1 MTLALNINTM
11 RQRASAFSKEFKG
24 VTSEKERDQDFMRG
38 FCAIFGINPNRI
50 DWQYPL
56 KELNKVS
63 KKSSTTW
70 ADGVLRGTLLIEMK
84 SAGKDMDEAYIQ
96 ASGYASL
103 MKEKDLPNYI
113 LVSDFANLHLYNRLT
128 GAPRIELKLAD
139 LPQQIEPFLFLANYE
154 TIVIEQQ
161 AYINKEAAETMAKLH
176 DAIKATGYNGKDLE
190 TYLVRLLFCLFAE
203 DTGLF
208 GENGVFL
215 DYLVNHTQEDGSDLH
230 HSLMSL
236 FDTLNKPDDSYLQDY
251 PNYTGVKR
259 LKNLPEHRAK
269 FPYINGQLFAG
280 TLAECCFDEAA
291 RKTLIDCAKL
301 DWSHISPAIF
311 GSLFQAI
318 MHFEDEA
325 AAAKSKK
332 RREFGAHYTSEEN
345 ILKVINPLFMDGLRK
360 EFAKC
365 GKTPAKLGAFHNRLA
380 GLNFFDPACGCGNFL
395 VIAYREL
402 RLLELEVIQKLF
414 GNNLTAQLDVDT
426 LILCNVDQFH
436 GIEID
441 DSAAQIATVALWL
454 TDHQM
459 NIKVQ
464 SLGLY
469 YHRIPLVKKANIVC
483 ANALRID
490 WNEVIPAEKCS
501 FVMGNPP
508 FVGYSYQSKD
518 QKADLATVFKGMNGA
533 GVLDLVAAWHITAAR
548 YIQANPKIP
557 VAFVSTNSL
566 TQGEQV
572 AILWT
577 ELLKLNIKLHFA
589 HRTFRWS
596 NEDKGVAAVHCV
608 IMGFATVGEALATT
622 IEAKASPTVCRLF
635 DYGDDIAGE
644 PIEIQVKQINPYLV
658 DAPTVLIE
666 KRRKPLCLDAPK
678 MTRGSSPVD
687 GGNLLMTTEE
697 AEKIRVNDL
706 IATQYIRLYLMG
718 DEFINGIKRYCLWLK
733 DSTAQDRKLSP
744 EIKRR
749 MLSVKAMRLASTKI
763 ATQKLAET
771 PYLFG
776 EIRIS
781 STRYLAIPKVSSERR
796 AFIPIGYLDA
806 DVICGDKLFFIPDA
820 SLFHFGVLTS
830 HMHNAW
836 MRTTCCRLKSDYS
849 YSNTIVYNNFPWP
862 EIPPPPPFAKGGTSK
877 DLCAKEEITGIQ
889 NKSHSP
895 LQKGGRGDLIETA
908 AQLVLDARTAEEN
921 RCAEQ
926 GQKCSLATLYA
937 AGNMPTDLLKAHNA
951 LDKAVDAAYGYK
963 GGKDD
968 AARVAFLFEQYQKL
982 ISLPH
987 TPPPKPTIKPSKAT
1001 NR

>member
-1 MTLALNINTM
+1 MTLALSINTI
-11 RQRASAFSKEFKG
+11 RQLASAFSKEFEG

-63 KKSSTTW
+63 KKSSTIW

-84 SAGKDMDEAYIQ
+84 SAGKDLEEAYIQ
-96 ASGYASL
+96 ASGYVSL
-103 MKEKDLPNYI
+103 MNDKDRPDYI
-113 LVSDFANLHLYNRLT
+113 LVSDFANLHLYNRIT
-128 GAPRIELKLAD
+128 GAPRLELKLTD

-154 TIVIEQQ
+154 TIAIEQQ
-161 AYINKEAAETMAKLH
+161 VHINKEAAETMAKLH

-311 GSLFQAI
+311 GSLFQ
-318 MHFEDEA
+318 
-325 AAAKSKK
+325 
-332 RREFGAHYTSEEN
+332 
-345 ILKVINPLFMDGLRK
+345 
-360 EFAKC
+360 
-365 GKTPAKLGAFHNRLA
+365 
-380 GLNFFDPACGCGNFL
+380 
-395 VIAYREL
+395 
-402 RLLELEVIQKLF
+402 
-414 GNNLTAQLDVDT
+414 
-426 LILCNVDQFH
+426 
-436 GIEID
+436 
-441 DSAAQIATVALWL
+441 
-454 TDHQM
+454 
-459 NIKVQ
+459 
-464 SLGLY
+464 
-469 YHRIPLVKKANIVC
+469 
-483 ANALRID
+483 
-490 WNEVIPAEKCS
+490 
-501 FVMGNPP
+501 
-508 FVGYSYQSKD
+508 
-518 QKADLATVFKGMNGA
+518 
-533 GVLDLVAAWHITAAR
+533 
-548 YIQANPKIP
+548 IP

-596 NEDKGVAAVHCV
+596 NEGKGVAAVHCV
-608 IMGFATVGEALATT
+608 IMGFATVGEALAST

-635 DYGDDIAGE
+635 NYGDDIAGE
-644 PIEIQVKQINPYLV
+644 PIEIQTKQINPYLV
-658 DAPTVLIE
+658 DAPTVLID
-666 KRRKPLCLDAPK
+666 KRQKPLCLDAPK

-687 GGNLLMTTEE
+687 GGNLLMTSEE
-697 AEKIRVNDL
+697 VEKIRVNDL

-776 EIRIS
+776 EIRTS

-862 EIPPPPPFAKGGTSK
+862 ETINPTQQAK
-877 DLCAKEEITGIQ
+877 
-889 NKSHSP
+889 
-895 LQKGGRGDLIETA
+895 IETA
-908 AQLVLDARTAEEN
+908 AQLVLDARIAEEN

-937 AGNMPTDLLKAHNA
+937 AGNMPTDLLKAHA
-951 LDKAVDAAYGYK
+951 QLDKAVDVAYGYK

-982 ISLPH
+982 VSLPH
-987 TPPPKPTIKPSKAT
+987 TPLPKPTIKPSKAT

>member
-1 MTLALNINTM
+1 MSLLTLTPC
-11 RQRASAFSKEFKG
+11 RQRASQFAKDFEG
-24 VTSEKERDQDFMRG
+24 VTSENKSDQDFMRG

-50 DWQYPL
+50 DWQY
-56 KELNKVS
+56 KVKDTDKAS
-63 KKSSTTW
+63 KKSTTTFI
-70 ADGVLRGTLLIEMK
+70 DGVLRGMMLMEMK
-84 SAGKDMDEAYIQ
+84 SAGKDLDDAYLQ
-96 ASGYASL
+96 ASRYASL
-103 MKEKDLPNYI
+103 MNEQDRPDYI
-113 LVSDFANLHLYNRLT
+113 LVSDFANLHLYNRIT
-128 GAPRIELKLAD
+128 GAPRLELKLND

-154 TIVIEQQ
+154 IIAIEQQ
-161 AYINKEAAETMAKLH
+161 VHINKEAAETMAKLH
-176 DAIKATGYNGKDLE
+176 DAIKATGYSGKDLE

-208 GENGVFL
+208 VENGVFL
-215 DYLVNHTQEDGSDLH
+215 DYLVNHTQADGSDLH
-230 HSLMSL
+230 GCLMSL
-236 FDTLNKPDDSYLQDY
+236 FDTLNKPDDSYLQEHTNY
-251 PNYTGVKR
+251 PGPKR

-280 TLAECCFDEAA
+280 ALAECCFDEAA
-291 RKTLIDCAKL
+291 RKTLIDSAKL
-301 DWSHISPAIF
+301 DWSNISPAIF

-325 AAAKSKK
+325 ATAKSKK

-345 ILKVINPLFMDGLRK
+345 ILKVINPLFMDDLRK

-380 GLNFFDPACGCGNFL
+380 ALNFFDPACGCGNFL

-426 LILCNVDQFH
+426 LIRCNVDQFH

-459 NIKVQ
+459 NTKVQ

-469 YHRIPLVKKANIVC
+469 YHRIPLVKKANIAC

-490 WNEVIPAEKCS
+490 WNDVIPAEKCS

-508 FVGYSYQSKD
+508 FVGYSYQTKD
-518 QKADLATVFKGMNGA
+518 QKTDLANVFKGMKGS

-548 YIQANPKIP
+548 YIQTNPKIP

-596 NEDKGVAAVHCV
+596 NEGKGVAAVHCV
-608 IMGFATVGEALATT
+608 IMGFATVGEAL
-622 IEAKASPTVCRLF
+622 ASPTVCRLF

-644 PIEIQVKQINPYLV
+644 PIEIQAKQINPYLV

-666 KRRKPLCLDAPK
+666 KRRKPLCPLAPE
-678 MTRGSSPVD
+678 MTLGSKPTD
-687 GGNLLMTTEE
+687 GGHLLLSQKE
-697 AEKIRVNDL
+697 ADAIRQSDL
-706 IATQYIRLYLMG
+706 IAAKYIRPFLG
-718 DEFINGIKRYCLWLK
+718 AEEFINNLPRYCLWLK
-733 DSTAQDRKLSP
+733 DSTSQDRKTSS
-744 EIKRR
+744 EILRR
-749 MLSVKAMRLASTKI
+749 MEGVKSMRLSSPKLPTK
-763 ATQKLAET
+763 KLAET

-776 EIRIS
+776 EIRQADGA
-781 STRYLAIPKVSSERR
+781 YLAIPEVSSERR
-796 AFIPIGYLDA
+796 SYIPIGYLTNEVASNKLYMIPNAGFYDFGIITSA
-806 DVICGDKLFFIPDA
+806 MHMAWTRAVCG
-820 SLFHFGVLTS
+820 
-830 HMHNAW
+830 
-836 MRTTCCRLKSDYS
+836 RLKSDYQ
-849 YSNTIVYNNFPWP
+849 YSGGIVYNNFPWP
-862 EIPPPPPFAKGGTSK
+862 ETINSDQQVK
-877 DLCAKEEITGIQ
+877 
-889 NKSHSP
+889 
-895 LQKGGRGDLIETA
+895 IEAA
-908 AQLVLDARTAEEN
+908 AQLALEARTAEEN

-951 LDKAVDAAYGYK
+951 LDKAVDVAYGYK

-968 AARVAFLFEQYQKL
+968 ASRVAFLFEQYQKL
-982 ISLPH
+982 IALPQV
-987 TPPPKPTIKPSKAT
+987 KAT
-1001 NR
+1001 KEPKTAPKKPMTELS

>member
-1 MTLALNINTM
+1 
-11 RQRASAFSKEFKG
+11 
-24 VTSEKERDQDFMRG
+24 
-38 FCAIFGINPNRI
+38 
-50 DWQYPL
+50 
-56 KELNKVS
+56 
-63 KKSSTTW
+63 
-70 ADGVLRGTLLIEMK
+70 
-84 SAGKDMDEAYIQ
+84 
-96 ASGYASL
+96 
-103 MKEKDLPNYI
+103 
-113 LVSDFANLHLYNRLT
+113 
-128 GAPRIELKLAD
+128 
-139 LPQQIEPFLFLANYE
+139 
-154 TIVIEQQ
+154 
-161 AYINKEAAETMAKLH
+161 MAKLH
-176 DAIKATGYNGKDLE
+176 DALKATGYNGKDLE

-215 DYLVNHTQEDGSDLH
+215 DYLVNHTQADGSDLH
-230 HSLMSL
+230 GSLMSL
-236 FDTLNKPDDSYLQDY
+236 FDTLNKPDDSYLQEHA
-251 PNYTGVKR
+251 NYAGAKR

-291 RKTLIDCAKL
+291 RKTLVDCANL

-325 AAAKSKK
+325 AAANSKK

-345 ILKVINPLFMDGLRK
+345 ILKVINPLFMDDLRK

-365 GKTPAKLGAFHNRLA
+365 GKSATKLGAFHNRLA
-380 GLNFFDPACGCGNFL
+380 ALNFFDPACGCGNFL

-414 GNNLTAQLDVDT
+414 GNDLTAQLDVDT
-426 LILCNVDQFH
+426 LIRCNVDQFH

-490 WNEVIPAEKCS
+490 WNDVIPAEKCS

-508 FVGYSYQSKD
+508 FVGSTYQSKE
-518 QKADLATVFKGMNGA
+518 QKSDCAEVFKGMKGA

-566 TQGEQV
+566 TQGGQV
-572 AILWT
+572 ALLWT

-596 NEDKGVAAVHCV
+596 NEGKGVAAVHCV
-608 IMGFATVGEALATT
+608 IMGFISCRDAINRV
-622 IEAKASPTVCRLF
+622 SRVCRLF
-635 DYGDDIAGE
+635 DYGDDIAGV
-644 PIEIQVKQINPYLV
+644 PIEIQAKEINPYLV

-666 KRRKPLCLDAPK
+666 KRRKPLCVDAPE
-678 MTRGSSPVD
+678 MTNGNKPTD
-687 GGNLLMTTEE
+687 GGHLFLSQEE
-697 AEKIRVNDL
+697 ADVISQVDP
-706 IATQYIRLYLMG
+706 IAAKYIRRFLG
-718 DEFINGIKRYCLWLK
+718 SEEFINNLSRYCLWLK
-733 DSTAQDRKLSP
+733 KSTAQDRKSSP
-744 EIKRR
+744 EIQRR
-749 MLSVKAMRLASTKI
+749 MEGVKAMRLASPKLPTK
-763 ATQKLAET
+763 KLAET

-776 EIRIS
+776 EIRQ
-781 STRYLAIPKVSSERR
+781 TDQPYLAIPEVSSENRTY
-796 AFIPIGYLDA
+796 IPIGYLTNEVA
-806 DVICGDKLFFIPDA
+806 SNKLYMIPNA
-820 SLFHFGVLTS
+820 NLYYFGTLTS

-836 MRTTCCRLKSDYS
+836 MRTVCGRLKSDYS

-862 EIPPPPPFAKGGTSK
+862 QTINPSQQAK
-877 DLCAKEEITGIQ
+877 
-889 NKSHSP
+889 
-895 LQKGGRGDLIETA
+895 IETA

-937 AGNMPTDLLKAHNA
+937 AGNMPTDLLKAHA
-951 LDKAVDAAYGYK
+951 QLDKAVDAAYGYK

-982 ISLPH
+982 IALPQAEVTKEPKT
-987 TPPPKPTIKPSKAT
+987 TPKKPMTELS
-1001 NR
+1001 

>member
-1 MTLALNINTM
+1 MAVTVNFNTL
-11 RQRASAFSKEFKG
+11 RQRASQFAKDFEG
-24 VTSEKERDQDFMRG
+24 VKSEKERDQDFMRG
-38 FCAIFGINPNRI
+38 FCKIFGINPNRI
-50 DWQYPL
+50 DWQYKV
-56 KELNKVS
+56 KETDKAS
-63 KKSSTTW
+63 KKSTTTFI
-70 ADGVLRGTLLIEMK
+70 DGVLRGMMLIEMK
-84 SAGKDMDEAYIQ
+84 SAGKDLDDAYLQ
-96 ASGYASL
+96 ASRYASL
-103 MKEKDLPNYI
+103 MNEQDRPDYI

-139 LPQQIEPFLFLANYE
+139 LAQQIEPFLFLANYE
-154 TIVIEQQ
+154 TIAIEQQ
-161 AYINKEAAETMAKLH
+161 VHINKEAAETMAKLH

-203 DTGLF
+203 DTGLL

-215 DYLVNHTQEDGSDLH
+215 DYLVNHTQADGSDLH
-230 HSLMSL
+230 GSLMSL
-236 FDTLNKPDDSYLQDY
+236 FDTLNKPDDSYLQEHA
-251 PNYTGVKR
+251 NYTGAKR

-291 RKTLIDCAKL
+291 RKTLIDCANL

-345 ILKVINPLFMDGLRK
+345 ILKVINPLFMDDLRK

-380 GLNFFDPACGCGNFL
+380 ALNFFDPACGCGNFL

-426 LILCNVDQFH
+426 LIRCNVDQFH

-459 NIKVQ
+459 NTKVQ

-490 WNEVIPAEKCS
+490 WNDVIPAEQCS

-508 FVGYSYQSKD
+508 FVGYSYQTKD
-518 QKADLATVFKGMNGA
+518 QKADLATVFKGMKGA

-596 NEDKGVAAVHCV
+596 NEGKGVAAVHCV
-608 IMGFATVGEALATT
+608 IMGFHHSPVGANLFAQSSMERANKFAPT
-622 IEAKASPTVCRLF
+622 ICRLF

-644 PIEIQVKQINPYLV
+644 PIEIQAKQINPYLV
-658 DAPTVLIE
+658 DAPTVLID
-666 KRRKPLCLDAPK
+666 KRRKPLCVDAPE
-678 MTRGSSPVD
+678 MNFGSKPTD
-687 GGNLLMTTEE
+687 GGHLLLSQEE
-697 AEKIRVNDL
+697 TFTIRQTDL
-706 IATQYIRLYLMG
+706 IAAKYIRPFLG
-718 DEFINGIKRYCLWLK
+718 SEEFINGVERNCLWLK
-733 DSTAQDRKLSP
+733 DSTAVDRKASP
-744 EIKRR
+744 EIQQR
-749 MLSVKAMRLASTKI
+749 MQAVKSMRLASRKLP
-763 ATQKLAET
+763 TQKLAEL

-776 EIRIS
+776 EIRQS
-781 STRYLAIPKVSSERR
+781 DQSYVGIPKTSSERR
-796 AFIPIGYLDA
+796 AYLPIGLLLGEIVA
-806 DVICGDKLFFIPDA
+806 GSELFAIPNA
-820 SLFHFGVLTS
+820 NLYHFGILCSTT
-830 HMHNAW
+830 HNAW
-836 MRTTCCRLKSDYS
+836 MRTVCGRLKSDYR

-862 EIPPPPPFAKGGTSK
+862 QTINPTQQAK
-877 DLCAKEEITGIQ
+877 
-889 NKSHSP
+889 
-895 LQKGGRGDLIETA
+895 IETA

-937 AGNMPTDLLKAHNA
+937 AGNMPTDLLKAHA
-951 LDKAVDAAYGYK
+951 QLDKAVDAAYGYK

-968 AARVAFLFEQYQKL
+968 AARVAYLFERYQML
-982 ISLPH
+982 IALP
-987 TPPPKPTIKPSKAT
+987 A
-1001 NR
+1001 

>member
-1 MTLALNINTM
+1 MAVTVNFNTL
-11 RQRASAFSKEFKG
+11 RQRASQFAKDFEG

-38 FCAIFGINPNRI
+38 FCKIFGINPNRI
-50 DWQYPL
+50 DWQYKV
-56 KELNKVS
+56 KETDKAS
-63 KKSSTTW
+63 KKSTTTFI
-70 ADGVLRGTLLIEMK
+70 DGVLRGMMLIEMK
-84 SAGKDMDEAYIQ
+84 SAGKDLDEAYLQ
-96 ASGYASL
+96 ASRYASL
-103 MKEKDLPNYI
+103 MNEQDRPDYI

-154 TIVIEQQ
+154 TIAIEQQ
-161 AYINKEAAETMAKLH
+161 VHINKEAAETMAKLH

-203 DTGLF
+203 DTGLL

-215 DYLVNHTQEDGSDLH
+215 DYLVNHTQADGSDLH
-230 HSLMSL
+230 GSLMSL
-236 FDTLNKPDDSYLQDY
+236 FDTLNKPDDSFLQEHA
-251 PNYTGVKR
+251 NYAGAKR

-291 RKTLIDCAKL
+291 RKTLIDCANL

-345 ILKVINPLFMDGLRK
+345 ILKVINPLFMDDLRK

-380 GLNFFDPACGCGNFL
+380 ALNFFDPACGCGNFL

-426 LILCNVDQFH
+426 LIRCNVDQFH

-459 NIKVQ
+459 NTKVQ

-490 WNEVIPAEKCS
+490 WNDVIPAEKCS

-508 FVGYSYQSKD
+508 FLGKKEQSLE
-518 QKADLATVFKGMNGA
+518 QKADLAPLFKSIKGS
-533 GVLDLVAAWHITAAR
+533 GVLDYVTAWYVKATA
-548 YIQANPKIP
+548 YIQTNPNVP
-557 VAFVSTNSL
+557 VAFVSTNSIC
-566 TQGEQV
+566 QGEQV
-572 AILWT
+572 GLLWSY
-577 ELLKLNIKLHFA
+577 LLSQRVKIHFA

-596 NEDKGVAAVHCV
+596 NEGKGVAAVHCV
-608 IMGFATVGEALATT
+608 IIGFGLKE
-622 IEAKASPTVCRLF
+622 PTNYRLF
-635 DYGDDIAGE
+635 DYEDNKGE
-644 PIEIQVKQINPYLV
+644 PTEIKSKQINPYLV
-658 DAPTVLIE
+658 DAANILIE
-666 KRRKPLCLDAPK
+666 KRTQPICKVAK
-678 MTRGSSPVD
+678 INKGSEATDFGYLALSSQERLE
-687 GGNLLMTTEE
+687 LLTKEPQ
-697 AEKIRVNDL
+697 AEKWIKRF
-706 IATQYIRLYLMG
+706 IGG
-718 DEFINGIKRYCLWLK
+718 DELINDMERYCLWMVGL
-733 DSTAQDRKLSP
+733 APNEL
-744 EIKRR
+744 
-749 MLSVKAMRLASTKI
+749 KAMPKVLKRVEQVREARQASGKVRTREW
-763 ATQKLAET
+763 AQFPT
-771 PYLFG
+771 LFS
-776 EIRIS
+776 ENRQPD
-781 STRYLAIPKVSSERR
+781 TNYLAIPKVSSERR
-796 AFIPIGYLDA
+796 AYLPIGFVAKDW
-806 DVICGDKLFFIPDA
+806 IA
-820 SLFHFGVLTS
+820 SGSLLVVPNATKYHFGVLQS

-836 MRTTCCRLKSDYS
+836 MRTVCGRMKSDYQ
-849 YSNTIVYNNFPWP
+849 YSASIVYNNFPWATP
-862 EIPPPPPFAKGGTSK
+862 DAQQIKAI
-877 DLCAKEEITGIQ
+877 EE
-889 NKSHSP
+889 K
-895 LQKGGRGDLIETA
+895 
-908 AQLVLDARTAEEN
+908 AQAVLDARAEH
-921 RCAEQ
+921 
-926 GQKCSLATLYA
+926 KTSTLADLY
-937 AGNMPTDLLKAHNA
+937 NPLTMPPNLVKAHNA

-963 GGKDD
+963 GSKDD

-982 ISLPH
+982 VAVSQAKVTKEPKISAK
-987 TPPPKPTIKPSKAT
+987 KPMAELS
-1001 NR
+1001 

>member
-1 MTLALNINTM
+1 M
-11 RQRASAFSKEFKG
+11 
-24 VTSEKERDQDFMRG
+24 
-38 FCAIFGINPNRI
+38 
-50 DWQYPL
+50 
-56 KELNKVS
+56 
-63 KKSSTTW
+63 
-70 ADGVLRGTLLIEMK
+70 
-84 SAGKDMDEAYIQ
+84 
-96 ASGYASL
+96 
-103 MKEKDLPNYI
+103 
-113 LVSDFANLHLYNRLT
+113 
-128 GAPRIELKLAD
+128 
-139 LPQQIEPFLFLANYE
+139 ANYE

-490 WNEVIPAEKCS
+490 WLE
-501 FVMGNPP
+501 M
-508 FVGYSYQSKD
+508 
-518 QKADLATVFKGMNGA
+518 
-533 GVLDLVAAWHITAAR
+533 
-548 YIQANPKIP
+548 
-557 VAFVSTNSL
+557 
-566 TQGEQV
+566 
-572 AILWT
+572 
-577 ELLKLNIKLHFA
+577 LLKHFLETKSTYGAYPHTHKLNKLLDALIGQSEF
-589 HRTFRWS
+589 RT
-596 NEDKGVAAVHCV
+596 DKLKYFMPLQV
-608 IMGFATVGEALATT
+608 I
-622 IEAKASPTVCRLF
+622 TVC
-635 DYGDDIAGE
+635 
-644 PIEIQVKQINPYLV
+644 
-658 DAPTVLIE
+658 
-666 KRRKPLCLDAPK
+666 
-678 MTRGSSPVD
+678 
-687 GGNLLMTTEE
+687 
-697 AEKIRVNDL
+697 
-706 IATQYIRLYLMG
+706 
-718 DEFINGIKRYCLWLK
+718 
-733 DSTAQDRKLSP
+733 
-744 EIKRR
+744 
-749 MLSVKAMRLASTKI
+749 
-763 ATQKLAET
+763 
-771 PYLFG
+771 
-776 EIRIS
+776 
-781 STRYLAIPKVSSERR
+781 
-796 AFIPIGYLDA
+796 
-806 DVICGDKLFFIPDA
+806 
-820 SLFHFGVLTS
+820 
-830 HMHNAW
+830 
-836 MRTTCCRLKSDYS
+836 
-849 YSNTIVYNNFPWP
+849 
-862 EIPPPPPFAKGGTSK
+862 
-877 DLCAKEEITGIQ
+877 
-889 NKSHSP
+889 
-895 LQKGGRGDLIETA
+895 
-908 AQLVLDARTAEEN
+908 AEEYRYN
-921 RCAEQ
+921 FLIDCEGYRESVRIAD
-926 GQKCSLATLYA
+926 
-937 AGNMPTDLLKAHNA
+937 MLL
-951 LDKAVDAAYGYK
+951 D
-963 GGKDD
+963 
-968 AARVAFLFEQYQKL
+968 EL
-982 ISLPH
+982 IQS
-987 TPPPKPTIKPSKAT
+987 
-1001 NR
+1001 

>member
-1 MTLALNINTM
+1 
-11 RQRASAFSKEFKG
+11 
-24 VTSEKERDQDFMRG
+24 
-38 FCAIFGINPNRI
+38 
-50 DWQYPL
+50 
-56 KELNKVS
+56 
-63 KKSSTTW
+63 
-70 ADGVLRGTLLIEMK
+70 
-84 SAGKDMDEAYIQ
+84 
-96 ASGYASL
+96 
-103 MKEKDLPNYI
+103 
-113 LVSDFANLHLYNRLT
+113 
-128 GAPRIELKLAD
+128 
-139 LPQQIEPFLFLANYE
+139 
-154 TIVIEQQ
+154 
-161 AYINKEAAETMAKLH
+161 MAKLH
-176 DAIKATGYNGKDLE
+176 DALKATGYNGKDLE

-215 DYLVNHTQEDGSDLH
+215 DYLVNHTQADGSDLH
-230 HSLMSL
+230 GSLMSL
-236 FDTLNKPDDSYLQDY
+236 FDTLNKPDDSYLQEHA
-251 PNYTGVKR
+251 NYAGAKR

-291 RKTLIDCAKL
+291 RKTLVDCANL

-325 AAAKSKK
+325 AAANSKK

-345 ILKVINPLFMDGLRK
+345 ILKVINPLFMDDLRK

-365 GKTPAKLGAFHNRLA
+365 GKSATKLGAFHNRLA
-380 GLNFFDPACGCGNFL
+380 ALNFFDPACGCGNFL

-414 GNNLTAQLDVDT
+414 GNDLTAQLDVDT
-426 LILCNVDQFH
+426 LIRCNVDQFH

-490 WNEVIPAEKCS
+490 WNDVIPAEKCS

-508 FVGYSYQSKD
+508 FVGSTYQSKE
-518 QKADLATVFKGMNGA
+518 QKSDCAEVFKGMKGA

-566 TQGEQV
+566 TQGGQV
-572 AILWT
+572 ALLWT

-596 NEDKGVAAVHCV
+596 NEGKGVAAVHCV
-608 IMGFATVGEALATT
+608 IMGFISCRDAINRV
-622 IEAKASPTVCRLF
+622 SRVCRLF
-635 DYGDDIAGE
+635 DYGDDIAGV
-644 PIEIQVKQINPYLV
+644 PIEIQAKEINPYLV

-666 KRRKPLCLDAPK
+666 KRRKPLCVDAPE
-678 MTRGSSPVD
+678 MTNGNKPTD
-687 GGNLLMTTEE
+687 GGHLFLSQEE
-697 AEKIRVNDL
+697 ADVISQVDP
-706 IATQYIRLYLMG
+706 IAAKYIRRFLG
-718 DEFINGIKRYCLWLK
+718 SEEFINNLSRYCLWLK
-733 DSTAQDRKLSP
+733 KSTAQDRKSSP
-744 EIKRR
+744 EIQRR
-749 MLSVKAMRLASTKI
+749 MEGVKAMRLASPKLPTK
-763 ATQKLAET
+763 KLAET

-776 EIRIS
+776 EIRQ
-781 STRYLAIPKVSSERR
+781 TDQPYLAIPEVSSENRTY
-796 AFIPIGYLDA
+796 IPIGYLTNEVA
-806 DVICGDKLFFIPDA
+806 SNKLYMIPNA
-820 SLFHFGVLTS
+820 NLYYFGTLTS

-836 MRTTCCRLKSDYS
+836 MRTVCGRLKSDYS

-862 EIPPPPPFAKGGTSK
+862 QTINLTQQAK
-877 DLCAKEEITGIQ
+877 
-889 NKSHSP
+889 
-895 LQKGGRGDLIETA
+895 IETA

-937 AGNMPTDLLKAHNA
+937 AGNMPTDLLKAHA
-951 LDKAVDAAYGYK
+951 QLDKAVDAAYGYK

-982 ISLPH
+982 IALPQAEVTKEPKT
-987 TPPPKPTIKPSKAT
+987 TPKKPMTELS
-1001 NR
+1001 

>member
-1 MTLALNINTM
+1 MAVTVNFNTL
-11 RQRASAFSKEFKG
+11 RQRASQFAKDFEG
-24 VTSEKERDQDFMRG
+24 VKSEKERDQDFMRG
-38 FCAIFGINPNRI
+38 FCKIFGINPNRI
-50 DWQYPL
+50 DWQYKV
-56 KELNKVS
+56 KETDKAG
-63 KKSSTTW
+63 KKSTTTFI
-70 ADGVLRGTLLIEMK
+70 DGVLRGMMLIEMK
-84 SAGKDMDEAYIQ
+84 SAGKDLDDAYLQ
-96 ASGYASL
+96 ASRYASL
-103 MKEKDLPNYI
+103 MNEQDRPDYI
-113 LVSDFANLHLYNRLT
+113 LVSDFTNLHLYNRLT

-154 TIVIEQQ
+154 TIAIEQQ
-161 AYINKEAAETMAKLH
+161 VHINKEAAETMAKLH
-176 DAIKATGYNGKDLE
+176 DALKATGYNGKDLE

-215 DYLVNHTQEDGSDLH
+215 DYLVNHTQADGSDLH
-230 HSLMSL
+230 GSLMSL
-236 FDTLNKPDDSYLQDY
+236 FDTLNKPDDSYLQEHA
-251 PNYTGVKR
+251 NYTGVKR

-291 RKTLIDCAKL
+291 RKTLIDCANL
-301 DWSHISPAIF
+301 DWSNISPAIF

-345 ILKVINPLFMDGLRK
+345 ILKVINPLFMDDLRK

-380 GLNFFDPACGCGNFL
+380 ALNFFDPACGCGNFL

-426 LILCNVDQFH
+426 LIRCNVDQFN

-459 NIKVQ
+459 NTKVQ

-490 WNEVIPAEKCS
+490 WNDVLPAEKCS

-508 FVGYSYQSKD
+508 FVGYSYQSKE
-518 QKADLATVFKGMNGA
+518 QKADLTIVFKGMNGP

-596 NEDKGVAAVHCV
+596 NEGKGVAAVHCV
-608 IMGFATVGEALATT
+608 IMGFHHSPVGANLFAQSSMERANKFAPT
-622 IEAKASPTVCRLF
+622 ICRLF

-666 KRRKPLCLDAPK
+666 KRRKPLCINIPNMANGGKPTEGGHLLLSASDAN
-678 MTRGSSPVD
+678 TIGQS
-687 GGNLLMTTEE
+687 
-697 AEKIRVNDL
+697 DL
-706 IATQYIRLYLMG
+706 IAAKYIRPFLMG

-744 EIKRR
+744 EIQRR
-749 MLSVKAMRLASTKI
+749 MLSVKAMRQASTKI

-776 EIRIS
+776 EIRTS

-820 SLFHFGVLTS
+820 SLLHFGVLTS

-836 MRTTCCRLKSDYS
+836 MRTTCGRLKSDYS

-862 EIPPPPPFAKGGTSK
+862 QTINPTQQAK
-877 DLCAKEEITGIQ
+877 
-889 NKSHSP
+889 
-895 LQKGGRGDLIETA
+895 IETA
-908 AQLVLDARTAEEN
+908 AQLILDARTAEEN
-921 RCAEQ
+921 SCAEQ

-982 ISLPH
+982 IAQPQAKV
-987 TPPPKPTIKPSKAT
+987 TKEPKTSAKKPMAELS
-1001 NR
+1001 